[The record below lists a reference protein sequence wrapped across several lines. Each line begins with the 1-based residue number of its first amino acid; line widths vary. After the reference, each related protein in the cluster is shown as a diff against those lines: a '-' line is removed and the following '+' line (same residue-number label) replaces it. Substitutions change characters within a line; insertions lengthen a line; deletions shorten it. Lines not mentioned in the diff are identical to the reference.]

1 MSLRRILH
9 ISVLVMWIF
18 TISGCAG
25 SFRPNEKEAKL
36 RWGLTP
42 YSLPGLDNR
51 PVMWQDIPLKTTACY
66 R

>member
-36 RWGLTP
+36 RWGQA
-42 YSLPGLDNR
+42 PGTNR
-51 PVMWQDIPLKTTACY
+51 ERNMNES
-66 R
+66 